1 MSSHR
6 LATLNDYMSDY
17 FRPSHKDSAG
27 QTPPFEWCEDKR
39 KEGEICHA
47 SLPPI
52 VARVRDQSNQS
63 SVDPWS
69 TPDRHASIPER
80 RRRRCRR
87 TDAPPRTDQGAGLL
101 VGVARLRDRGVDWGT
116 VIASMKVG
124 QARFPGSL
132 RHAYETQTLEENRS
146 PPAALRLLLR
156 RYVAGRSGCAFCV
169 DRTGISHGT
178 LLRLLRV
185 LLGGGFLEGLH

>member
-1 MSSHR
+1 
-6 LATLNDYMSDY
+6 MSDY

-156 RYVAGRSGCAFCV
+156 RYVAGRRDAPSAS
-169 DRTGISHGT
+169 TEP
-178 LLRLLRV
+178 
-185 LLGGGFLEGLH
+185 GFLTGRYCDCCASCWEGASSKGCTSTQPSPSKSN